1 MDREAKSLL
10 EKFQCD
16 CNRLLEE
23 NFARTLAEKEDV
35 RLFFINSGQPFTD
48 GKNIVVDPSLY
59 GLFADRAAIERIEDY
74 LGWPKVV
81 LVDAWNVLRM
91 LTRAQTIHEC
101 LHILYTDFPGEIAHD
116 KKCDTA
122 AKRAAMN
129 MISNII
135 EDAYIEAVGSE
146 CFDNMESY
154 LMFGRLANLFSSM
167 PVQGTAERVF
177 SRVCDESSVKEH
189 GGAGRSGDHEKT
201 KLDIFLEYL
210 DYMATFLLYPMVRQN
225 DPSKDIAG
233 YVRAT
238 KKLFLEGSMAPS
250 PGERYAFSSQIFDRV
265 SDLIPDDLKEP
276 ELAPLLR
283 KLTGNK
289 THDPS
294 GGSPGS
300 EGRKGRSQAVSGHL
314 FSDKNGKAVSKDPDI
329 SELMSAL
336 SQFAKDKDAVDSI
349 LTYEGSYAAISG
361 SEYDCSVL
369 HKKIRINETRP
380 GINLNLR
387 KAYQNT
393 LDLYLMK
400 IRSHNS
406 RFARLLRDHSLQ
418 REEKRL
424 FGTGI
429 TSSRLG
435 DPKKRWW
442 HRMIPGEEPVD
453 LAVLFLIDGSGSM
466 EGERQ
471 KAAVHSAII
480 LHEVLKRQHIP
491 HAVAEHRARPSDPE
505 IDINILL
512 DFSCRDVEKFNLLEV
527 RAEGNSRDG
536 LALFWAERYINRN
549 TANEHKLIIVLSDG
563 IPEHYVDDYCPPVSS
578 KDTANAVKKITQ
590 RGTHIIGISIDP
602 PDEFACY
609 DKLSEI
615 YPNLVGCN
623 DLSRLPGQVLGIVG
637 KLMCH

>member
-1 MDREAKSLL
+1 MDREEKSLL

-16 CNRLLEE
+16 YNRQLEE
-23 NFARTLAEKEDV
+23 NFAQTLAEKEDV

-59 GLFADRAAIERIEDY
+59 GLFTDRAAIERIEDF

-81 LVDAWNVLRM
+81 LVDAWNVLRI

-101 LHILYTDFPGEIAHD
+101 LHILYTDFPGEIVND

-135 EDAYIEAVGSE
+135 EDAYIESVGSE
-146 CFDNMESY
+146 YFDNMESY

-167 PVQGTAERVF
+167 PVESTAEKVFGRVLHE
-177 SRVCDESSVKEH
+177 DPMKE
-189 GGAGRSGDHEKT
+189 HEKT
-201 KLDIFLEYL
+201 KLDIFLEYI
-210 DYMATFLLYPMVRQN
+210 DYMATFLLYPMVKQSE
-225 DPSKDIAG
+225 PSKEIAE

-238 KKLFLEGSMAPS
+238 KKLFLDGSMAPS
-250 PGERYAFSSQIFDRV
+250 PKERYAFSSQIFDRV
-265 SDLIPDDLKEP
+265 ADLIPDDLKEID
-276 ELAPLLR
+276 LSPLIAKITGYKTHAFPGSSSGR
-283 KLTGNK
+283 GGNK
-289 THDPS
+289 
-294 GGSPGS
+294 G
-300 EGRKGRSQAVSGHL
+300 KSQAVSGHL
-314 FSDKNGKAVSKDPDI
+314 FTDKDGEAKSNGPNI
-329 SELMSAL
+329 SELMSAV
-336 SQFAKDKDAVDSI
+336 SQFAKEKDAVDSM
-349 LTYEGSYAAISG
+349 LTYEGAYTAISG

-369 HKKIRINETRP
+369 HKKIKINETRP
-380 GINLNLR
+380 KINLNLR
-387 KAYQNT
+387 KAYQNI
-393 LDLYLMK
+393 LSLYLMK

-406 RFARLLRDHSLQ
+406 RFARLLRGHSLQ
-418 REEKRL
+418 KEEKRL

-442 HRMIPGEEPVD
+442 HRMVPSDEPID

-466 EGERQ
+466 QGERQ
-471 KAAVHSAII
+471 KAAIHSAVI

-491 HAVAEHRARPSDPE
+491 HAIAEHRARPSDPE

-527 RAEGNSRDG
+527 KANGNSRDG
-536 LALFWAERYINRN
+536 LALFWAERYIDRH
-549 TANEHKLIIVLSDG
+549 TTNEYKLIIVLSDG
-563 IPEHYVDDYCPPVSS
+563 LPEHYVDDYCPPVSS
-578 KDTANAVKKITQ
+578 KDTANSVKKITQ

-609 DKLSEI
+609 DTLSEI

-623 DLSRLPGQVLGIVG
+623 DLSRLPSQVLGIVG